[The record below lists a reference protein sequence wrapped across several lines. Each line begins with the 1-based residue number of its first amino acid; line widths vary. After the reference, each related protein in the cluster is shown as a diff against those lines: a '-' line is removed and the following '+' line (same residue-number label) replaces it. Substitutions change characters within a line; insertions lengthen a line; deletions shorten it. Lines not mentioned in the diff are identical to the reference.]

1 MSFNALLSRS
11 SSRLLASLAAAIALS
26 GCALAPGMYI
36 GDSMQKTRGDS
47 AAQNA
52 PPPGRLT
59 AITPDL
65 IRQQRTAGNAE
76 LGLDVKQL
84 FDLPKPYIIGPG
96 DVLNI
101 VVWNHPEL
109 TVPAAGGLGTD
120 AGSLAAVGNGLSVS
134 QQGFVQFPYMEKAML
149 IGLTE
154 YQARDL
160 FTQQLA
166 KFINNPQVTI
176 RVQSYR
182 SGRVYLDGEF
192 RSPGLQSLN
201 DIPMTL
207 PEAIGR
213 AGGFTPLADRSSV
226 AITRNGST
234 VVVNLPQLAALG
246 VNPSNILLSNGDLV
260 NVLNREESKVFV
272 LGEVLRPS
280 TQTLRNGRL
289 SLNEALGDAGG
300 VSQIS
305 GDPRQIFVIR
315 AASTFEPEIYHLDAS
330 SPAAFALAEGFA
342 LRARDVI
349 YVDPVPLVRWNRVIS
364 LMLPSALAVIT
375 TRSVGNAIN

>member
-1 MSFNALLSRS
+1 
-11 SSRLLASLAAAIALS
+11 
-26 GCALAPGMYI
+26 MYI
-36 GDSMQKTRGDS
+36 GDSMQKISGDS

>member
-11 SSRLLASLAAAIALS
+11 SSRLLASLAAVIALS

-36 GDSMQKTRGDS
+36 GDSMQKTGGDS
-47 AAQNA
+47 AQNA

-84 FDLPKPYIIGPG
+84 FDQPKPYIIGPG

-109 TVPAAGGLGTD
+109 AIPAAGGLATD

-134 QQGFVQFPYMEKAML
+134 QQGFVQFPYMGKAML

-160 FTQQLA
+160 FTQQLS

-192 RSPGLQSLN
+192 RLPGLQSLN

-330 SPAAFALAEGFA
+330 SPTAFALAEGFA

-364 LMLPSALAVIT
+364 LMLPSALAVTT

>member
-1 MSFNALLSRS
+1 MLFNALI
-11 SSRLLASLAAAIALS
+11 LAAVIALG
-26 GCALAPGMYI
+26 GCALAPGMYV
-36 GDSMQKTRGDS
+36 GSSMQKEGAS
-47 AAQNA
+47 AAQDA
-52 PPPGRLT
+52 PPPGRLI
-59 AITPDL
+59 AITPEL
-65 IRQQRTAGNAE
+65 IHQHRAQDNADIGAE
-76 LGLDVKQL
+76 VKKL
-84 FDLPKPYIIGPG
+84 FDLPKPYVIGPG

-109 TVPAAGGLGTD
+109 TVPAAGGAGTD
-120 AGSLAAVGNGLSVS
+120 AGSQAAVGNGLSVS

-160 FTQQLA
+160 FTRHLA
-166 KFINNPQVTI
+166 KFIKDPQVTI

-182 SGRVYLDGEF
+182 SGRIYLDGEL
-192 RSPGLQSLN
+192 RLTGLQSLN

-213 AGGFTPLADRSSV
+213 AGGFTALADRSSV
-226 AITRNGST
+226 AITRDGST
-234 VVVNLPQLAALG
+234 VVINLPQLTALG
-246 VNPSNILLSNGDLV
+246 VNPANILLSNGDLV

-330 SPAAFALAEGFA
+330 SPAAYALAEGFA
-342 LRARDVI
+342 LRASDVV

-375 TRSVGNAIN
+375 TRSVVN

>member
-1 MSFNALLSRS
+1 MSFNALFTRS
-11 SSRLLASLAAAIALS
+11 SLRLLAPLALVIALS
-26 GCALAPGMYI
+26 GCALAPGMYV
-36 GDSMQKTRGDS
+36 GSSMQKDADS
-47 AAQNA
+47 TAQDA

-59 AITPDL
+59 AITAEL
-65 IRQQRTAGNAE
+65 IRQQREADNADI
-76 LGLDVKQL
+76 GPDVKQL
-84 FDLPKPYIIGPG
+84 FDLPKPYVIGPG

-109 TVPAAGGLGTD
+109 AVPAAGGLATD
-120 AGSLAAVGNGLSVS
+120 AGSFAAVGNGLSVS
-134 QQGFVQFPYMEKAML
+134 QQGFVQFPYMDNANL
-149 IGLTE
+149 TGLTE

-160 FTQQLA
+160 FTQNLS
-166 KFINNPQVTI
+166 KFIKDPQVTI

-192 RSPGLQSLN
+192 RQPGLQSLN

-226 AITRNGST
+226 AITRNGKT
-234 VVVNLPQLAALG
+234 VVVNLPQLTALG

-260 NVLNREESKVFV
+260 NVLNRDESKIFV
-272 LGEVLRPS
+272 MGEVLRPS

-300 VSQIS
+300 VNQVS

-315 AASTFEPEIYHLDAS
+315 AGNTFEPEIYHLDAS
-330 SPAAFALAEGFA
+330 SPTAFALAEGFA

-364 LMLPSALAVIT
+364 LMLPSAQAVTIT
-375 TRSVGNAIN
+375 RDTSDAIN